1 MNTRRCF
8 SESREFD
15 ACRHTELRLG
25 LRIRRYCSAEA
36 QHTIDPAAFGWI
48 GCHVMV
54 FGGSPVTDYRTWGDK
69 LGHSLFHWA
78 ASVAEFRGAEI
89 YLRNPRE
96 AELLGFMVL
105 GRNTIVINFG
115 KLMGDT
121 GRSFHCK
128 IRAWRDASAKNCGS
142 VQTHG
147 AEAGA
152 DPAFSEW
159 LVAVAMLLHEWG
171 HWELHR
177 SIDGERYESDP
188 DYKAAIEA
196 EADEFFTRFGHEIAA
211 REPPSWRCRRRR
223 ARPWPNGFG
232 MRS

>member
-1 MNTRRCF
+1 
-8 SESREFD
+8 
-15 ACRHTELRLG
+15 
-25 LRIRRYCSAEA
+25 
-36 QHTIDPAAFGWI
+36 
-48 GCHVMV
+48 
-54 FGGSPVTDYRTWGDK
+54 VTDYRTWGDK

-211 REPPSWRCRRRR
+211 RGTSILEMPEEEGAALAERIRDEILAERTESTKALLGGLPEST
-223 ARPWPNGFG
+223 
-232 MRS
+232 

>member
-1 MNTRRCF
+1 M
-8 SESREFD
+8 
-15 ACRHTELRLG
+15 
-25 LRIRRYCSAEA
+25 
-36 QHTIDPAAFGWI
+36 
-48 GCHVMV
+48 
-54 FGGSPVTDYRTWGDK
+54 TDYRTWGDK

-121 GRSFHCK
+121 GRSFH
-128 IRAWRDASAKNCGS
+128 
-142 VQTHG
+142 QTHG

-171 HWELHR
+171 HWELQIKSEMCCKNSSPLLEHVC
-177 SIDGERYESDP
+177 IDS
-188 DYKAAIEA
+188 
-196 EADEFFTRFGHEIAA
+196 
-211 REPPSWRCRRRR
+211 
-223 ARPWPNGFG
+223 
-232 MRS
+232 